1 LVSDEEGT
9 LIVEDPSR
17 ARVTGPLQPYAAGFA
32 AELARLGYTSGSA
45 CGQMF
50 LMAHVSRWL
59 AGEGLNAGGLTDEAA
74 GRFLAARRA
83 AGYAQLLS
91 AKALAPLLGYLRRLG
106 AAPEASAAVPA
117 GPVEELLDRYRHY
130 LVTERGI
137 GAATAADYAAKTR
150 IFLVGRQEAGV
161 LDLAGLTAADVTAFV
176 VANCPLMRK
185 GTAKLTVSAL
195 RSLLGYLHVAGDIS
209 GSLAWAVPAVATW
222 RLASLPA
229 PLEPGQVT
237 AMLAGCDVGTA
248 AGRRD
253 LAMLIL
259 LARLGLRAG
268 EVAALSL
275 DDVDWRAGEITV
287 TGKGRRSERLPLP
300 ADAGAAVAAYLADG
314 RPGPVEGTRRVFLR
328 IRAPHRGLTAGGVT
342 QAVFAAAQ
350 RAGLGRVYAHRL
362 RHTAATGMLRA
373 GASLPEIG
381 QVLRHRRLLSTAIY
395 AKTDVPALRALARP
409 WPGTAS

>member
-1 LVSDEEGT
+1 MG
-9 LIVEDPSR
+9 EDPSR
-17 ARVTGPLQPYAAGFA
+17 ARVTGPLQPYAAGFV

-59 AGEGLNAGGLTDEAA
+59 AGEGLDAGGLTPEAA

-91 AKALAPLLGYLRRLG
+91 PKGLAPLLGYLRRLG
-106 AAPEASAAVPA
+106 AAPEAPAPAPA
-117 GPVEELLDRYRHY
+117 GPSGELLARFQRY
-130 LVTERGI
+130 LVAERGT

-150 IFLVGRQEAGV
+150 RFLAGRERADA
-161 LDLAGLTAADVTAFV
+161 LDLAGLTAADVTAFITE
-176 VANCPLMRK
+176 NCPSMRK

-195 RSLLGYLHVAGDIS
+195 RSLLGYLHVAGDIP
-209 GSLAWAVPAVATW
+209 GPLAWAVPAVGTW

-237 AMLAGCDVGTA
+237 AMLAGCDAGTL

-253 LAMLIL
+253 LAMLTL

-268 EVAALSL
+268 EVAALDL
-275 DDVDWRAGEITV
+275 DDFDWRAGEVTV

-300 ADAGAAVAAYLADG
+300 PDVGEAVAAYLRGG
-314 RPGPVEGTRRVFLR
+314 RPVPFEGTRRVFLR
-328 IRAPHRGLTAGGVT
+328 LHAPHCGLTTGGVT
-342 QAVFAAAQ
+342 MAVLAAAQ
-350 RAGLGRVYAHRL
+350 RAGLGRVHAHRL

-373 GASLPEIG
+373 GASLPEVG

-409 WPGTAS
+409 WPGGAA